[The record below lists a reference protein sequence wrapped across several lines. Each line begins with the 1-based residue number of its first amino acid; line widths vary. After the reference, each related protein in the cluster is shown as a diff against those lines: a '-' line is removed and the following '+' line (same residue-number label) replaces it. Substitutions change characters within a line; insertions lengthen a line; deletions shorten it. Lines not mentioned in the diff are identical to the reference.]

1 MQHNEANH
9 KHSLRMCLASRF
21 SRNQCC
27 SSKAF
32 YTCAQ
37 SLFLSESDS
46 QLLNALVMVSF
57 SPTLNCSMPFVMVP
71 CGACYRFSI
80 VGCSLLLWCLQGGC
94 YRLSIVQ
101 CSLLWCLQGA
111 CYRLSIV
118 QCSLLWCLCRA
129 CYRCSF
135 LWGWEGGRRGGG
147 CN

>member
-71 CGACYRFSI
+71 CGGMLPIRNCWMLVVAMVSS
-80 VGCSLLLWCLQGGC
+80 GGMLPTLNCSMLVVMVSSGGVLPTLNCSMLVVMVSLRGMLQM
-94 YRLSIVQ
+94 L
-101 CSLLWCLQGA
+101 
-111 CYRLSIV
+111 
-118 QCSLLWCLCRA
+118 
-129 CYRCSF
+129 F
-135 LWGWEGGRRGGG
+135 LMGLGGREERGGV
-147 CN
+147 